1 MVKIGILEVDGV
13 LTLYEHFGHLP
24 TDIVNSEGKLENGK
38 KAHDELDGLI
48 IPGGTIM
55 ESESLTPE
63 VAEEINLINDNDG
76 FILGM
81 CAGFQILSK
90 EVDVGR
96 NSPVPIIRE
105 GLGLLDVT
113 FKPLINTN
121 KVNADVVDDTTLFTK
136 GLKGSTVTGFHCH
149 TYGQIESND
158 KNVIYSNIIRAN
170 YKHKPSRVLSG
181 VTNKKGN
188 ILGTTVHGLL
198 DNNQDVVNNILD
210 YLDAKNQYDDIIKRN
225 QKLHEKVFHEI
236 AINTNNLYAPKKEHP
251 AIPPMIMLMGTGS
264 ESGKTF
270 LSSGIVGA
278 LRERGIHTYVIK
290 VGPDIRDLSPS
301 LYMNKEKLHDY
312 ASIKIGDIGWT
323 PLDQVIENIKG
334 KGYDLVLVEG
344 VMSAATGLLNEKI
357 PYSTAEIAYAGNIP
371 VIMVSSVSKGG
382 IETAAVDIEAHINL
396 LNKMD
401 IKTKGIIL
409 NRTYDEKIVSHVTDF
424 LSSKSGIEKENIWSI
439 TKAKVENKGRVPEDY
454 LQLENF
460 TKAAKD
466 VVNKDLNVM
475 KFVELAEVPKF
486 RNYLKFE
493 EIVEIYKK

>member
-1 MVKIGILEVDGV
+1 MAKIGILEVEGV

-24 TDIVNSEGKLENGK
+24 TDVVREDGKLENGK
-38 KAHDELDGLI
+38 KAHEELDGLI

-63 VAEEINLINDNDG
+63 IAEEINLINDNDG
-76 FILGM
+76 FIFGM

-90 EVDVGR
+90 KVNVGR

-113 FKPLINTN
+113 FEPMINTN
-121 KVNADVVDDTTLFTK
+121 QVNAEIVDETTLYTK
-136 GLKGSTVTGFHCH
+136 GLKDTTVTGFHCH
-149 TYGQIESND
+149 TYGEIESND
-158 KNVIYSNIIRAN
+158 KNVIYSNIQRAN
-170 YKHKPSRVLSG
+170 YKHEPKRVLSG

-188 ILGTTVHGLL
+188 IMGTTIHGLL
-198 DNNQDVVNNILD
+198 DNNPAIVNNILE
-210 YLDAKNQYDDIIKRN
+210 YMDATDEYDDIKARN
-225 QKLHEKVFHEI
+225 KKLHDKIFHEI
-236 AINTNNLYAPKKEHP
+236 AVGTNQTYTPKEHP
-251 AIPPMIMLMGTGS
+251 EVPPMIMLMGTGS

-278 LRERGIHTYVIK
+278 LRQRGIHTYVIK
-290 VGPDIRDLSPS
+290 VGPDIRDLSPA
-301 LYMNKEKLHDY
+301 LYVNKEKLHDY
-312 ASIKIGDIGWT
+312 ASIQISNIGWT
-323 PLDQVIENIKG
+323 ALDEVIEKVKG

-344 VMSAATGLLNEKI
+344 VMSAATGLLNEKV

-382 IETAAVDIEAHINL
+382 IETAAIDIEAHIRL

-409 NRTYDEKIVSHVTDF
+409 NRTYDDKIVGHVTDF
-424 LSSKSGIEKENIWSI
+424 LSQKSGIDKENIWSI
-439 TKAKVENKGRVPEDY
+439 SKAKVENKGQVPEDY

-460 TKAAKD
+460 TKASMD
-466 VVNKDLNVM
+466 VVNKDLDVM
-475 KFVELAEVPKF
+475 KFVELAEIPKF
-486 RNYLKFE
+486 RGYLTFE
-493 EIVEIYKK
+493 DIVDIYKK